1 MKTFLERLESD
12 NLDPEIDSEYVEYLF
27 DEIELYVERFP
38 WVPLEEYIDEMV
50 ENAISGAFT
59 PYNQHYGI
67 C

>member
-1 MKTFLERLESD
+1 MQTFLERLESD

-27 DEIELYVERFP
+27 DEIEFYAERFP
-38 WVPLEEYIDEMV
+38 WVPLEEYIEDMV

>member
-1 MKTFLERLESD
+1 VQTFLERLESD
-12 NLDPEIDSEYVEYLF
+12 NLDTEIDSEYVEYLF
-27 DEIELYVERFP
+27 DEIEFYAERFP
-38 WVPLEEYIDEMV
+38 WVPLEEYIEDMV